1 MILPGD
7 SGVADGGGGVTL
19 ARTAPSAVWLAP
31 TANWATMT
39 TTTTAT
45 QAATA
50 APVPEDR
57 VVGVRSGAGRAGIEA
72 RPATQPPT
80 RARAGSF
87 LEVDGGGHGEGH
99 HPGGGARGEE
109 IAPSDGHDHPGAG
122 RHQQE
127 HTGHSAIG
135 QDGEV
140 KTSGTNPG

>member
-80 RARAGSF
+80 RARAGSCQSKSTAAATAKATTPAVAHEERRSRR
-87 LEVDGGGHGEGH
+87 LMAMITPAPVATNRST
-99 HPGGGARGEE
+99 PVTPPSARTV
-109 IAPSDGHDHPGAG
+109 
-122 RHQQE
+122 RYM
-127 HTGHSAIG
+127 
-135 QDGEV
+135 
-140 KTSGTNPG
+140 SGTNPG